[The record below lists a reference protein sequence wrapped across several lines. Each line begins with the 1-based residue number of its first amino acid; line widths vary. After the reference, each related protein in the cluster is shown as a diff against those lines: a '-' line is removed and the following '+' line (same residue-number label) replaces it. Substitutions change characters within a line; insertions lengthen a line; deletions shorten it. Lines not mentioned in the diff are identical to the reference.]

1 MNKLVTIAIASYNN
15 GKYIERC
22 VESVIHQTYQDLEIM
37 IVDDGSQDDTMSLL
51 KKYKS
56 DSRVNIVSKENGGLS
71 SVRQMALEKATGDY
85 ICFIDAD
92 DYLADFYVESMLS
105 KILED
110 GSNVCVCSTQFEKE
124 SGEPLQKETNTF
136 LCKDSISP
144 IIVDSKKLSELG
156 NQEIKQL
163 HISDSWNKMYDL
175 AYLRSTGVRFCM
187 PKGLNGTDSVFNRL
201 LALHFPKYST
211 ISGKG
216 YIHVI
221 YGSSAVHR
229 KKKNL
234 LKSFLTISEK
244 TIEECEKLGIRQQ
257 MEDYISQRL
266 YSQLHVAYLDVYR
279 ETKNYKEALS
289 ELDKMLV
296 IYKDFV
302 NEHRIKSTNVF
313 KLRPKSLLL
322 FTLLMKYFRP
332 AVPAYVRSRKAI
344 L

>member
-22 VESVIHQTYQDLEIM
+22 VESVIHQTYQNLEIL
-37 IVDDGSQDDTMSLL
+37 IVDDGSCDDTLSRLE
-51 KKYKS
+51 KYVS
-56 DSRVNIVSKENGGLS
+56 DNRIKISCKENGGLS

-85 ICFIDAD
+85 ISFIDAD

-105 KILED
+105 KILEN
-110 GSNVCVCSTQFEKE
+110 GSNVCVCSTQFENE
-124 SGEPLQKETNTF
+124 SGVALQRETNTF
-136 LCKDSISP
+136 LCKDSKSP
-144 IIVDSKKLSELG
+144 ICVNPQKLSEPG
-156 NQEIKQL
+156 NLEIKQL
-163 HISDSWNKMYDL
+163 HLSDSWNKLYDL
-175 AYLRSTGVRFCM
+175 TFLRSTGVRFCM
-187 PKGLNGTDSVFNRL
+187 PKGLNGTDSIFNRL
-201 LALHFPKYST
+201 LALHSPKYST

-234 LKSFLTISEK
+234 FKSFLTISEK

-257 MEDYISQRL
+257 MEDYISQKL
-266 YSQLHVAYLDVYR
+266 YSQLHIAYLDVYR
-279 ETKNYKEALS
+279 ETNSYKEALS
-289 ELDKMLV
+289 ELNKMLV

-313 KLRPKSLLL
+313 KLRPKSLLI
-322 FTLLMKYFRP
+322 FSLLMKYFRLS
-332 AVPAYVRSRKAI
+332 VPVYAHIRGV
-344 L
+344 LL